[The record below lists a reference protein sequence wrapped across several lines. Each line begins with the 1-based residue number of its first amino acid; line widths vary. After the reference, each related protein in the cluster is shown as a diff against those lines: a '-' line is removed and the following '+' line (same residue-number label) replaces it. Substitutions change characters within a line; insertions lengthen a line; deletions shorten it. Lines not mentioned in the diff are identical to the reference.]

1 MLQTLTDDDQCSHT
15 AILKWAT
22 LLLSAAKPSEIEKKE
37 HCISESGDGKSA
49 RERGCEGKREIYVE
63 FGPVRK
69 REALKCIIK
78 TGVLRFSVLADNSV
92 LWGIKSW
99 ISTPK

>member
-1 MLQTLTDDDQCSHT
+1 MTISAVTLQSSNELPCYFLLPNH
-15 AILKWAT
+15 LK
-22 LLLSAAKPSEIEKKE
+22 LKKKE
-37 HCISESGDGKSA
+37 HCISESGDGEPA

-92 LWGIKSW
+92 L
-99 ISTPK
+99 